1 MKVDCCNDDD
11 CFRLLAQ
18 GDGAVFHYLIRIY
31 FPVLKRYA
39 LQITHISSAEAEDVI
54 VEVFVKFWERRT
66 QFTNFGEVKGFL
78 YTSVRNGCLNV
89 VRSKQREQARIATF
103 IQLYGNETVSSD
115 EAEIIYS
122 ELLAEIR
129 RSVDALPAKMREIF
143 ILSHYKKMSNEAI
156 AAHLN
161 LSHQTVRNQKS
172 KALALLRQWLK
183 QKSTLLLVAFSIWLH
198 H

>member
-1 MKVDCCNDDD
+1 MNPHACNDQD
-11 CFRLLAQ
+11 CFRLLQQ
-18 GDGAVFHYLIRIY
+18 GDSVAFHYLIRVY
-31 FPVLKRYA
+31 FPVLGRYA
-39 LQITHISSAEAEDVI
+39 CRVAPISNAEAEDV
-54 VEVFVKFWERRT
+54 VEEVFLKLWERRE
-66 QFTNFGEVKGFL
+66 QFVDFGEVKGFL
-78 YTSVRNGCLNV
+78 YVSVRNGCLNV
-89 VRSKQREQARIATF
+89 FRSRQREETRAATF
-103 IQLYGNETVSSD
+103 MHLYGNDSRGSN

-156 AAHLN
+156 AARLN

-183 QKSTLLLVAFSIWLH
+183 QKSPLLLVVLSIWLPH
-198 H
+198 

>member
-1 MKVDCCNDDD
+1 MKEDCCNDDD
-11 CFRLLAQ
+11 CFRLLQ
-18 GDGAVFHYLIRIY
+18 EGDSPAFHYLIRIY
-31 FPVLKRYA
+31 FPVLGRYA
-39 LQITHISSAEAEDVI
+39 CRVARISSAEAEDV
-54 VEVFVKFWERRT
+54 VEDVFMKLWERRA
-66 QFTNFGEVKGFL
+66 QFSGFGEVKGFL
-78 YTSVRNGCLNV
+78 YTSVRNGCINV
-89 VRSKQREQARIATF
+89 VRSRQREATRTATF
-103 IQLYGNETVSSD
+103 IQLYGNEGGDSD

-129 RSVDALPAKMREIF
+129 KSVDALPAKMREIF

-183 QKSTLLLVAFSIWLH
+183 QKNPLLLIVFSVWIH

>member
-1 MKVDCCNDDD
+1 MKLNSCNDDD
-11 CFRLLAQ
+11 YFRLLQQ
-18 GDGAVFHYLIRIY
+18 GDSAAFHHLIRIY
-31 FPVLKRYA
+31 FPVLGRYA
-39 LQITHISSAEAEDVI
+39 CRVVRISSAEAEDVI
-54 VEVFVKFWERRT
+54 EEVFIKLWERRA
-66 QFTNFGEVKGFL
+66 QFAGFGEVKGFL

-89 VRSKQREQARIATF
+89 LRSRQREETRATAF
-103 IQLYGNETVSSD
+103 MQLYGNESGDSD
-115 EAEIIYS
+115 KAEIIYS

-129 RSVDALPAKMREIF
+129 KSIDSLPAKMREIF

-183 QKSTLLLVAFSIWLH
+183 QKDPLLLVVFSIWLH
-198 H
+198 R

>member
-1 MKVDCCNDDD
+1 MKVDPCNDDD
-11 CFRLLAQ
+11 CFQPLQQ
-18 GDGAVFHYLIRIY
+18 GDSAAFHYLIRIY
-31 FPVLKRYA
+31 FPVLIRYA
-39 LQITHISSAEAEDVI
+39 CRVAHVSSAEAEDV
-54 VEVFVKFWERRT
+54 VEEVFIKLWERRA
-66 QFTNFGEVKGFL
+66 QFAGFGEVKGFL

-89 VRSKQREQARIATF
+89 LRFRQREETRMATF
-103 IQLYGNETVSSD
+103 MHLYGSEGRDSN

-129 RSVDALPAKMREIF
+129 KSVDGLPAKMREIF

-156 AAHLN
+156 AARLS

-183 QKSTLLLVAFSIWLH
+183 QKNPLLLVTFSIWLH
-198 H
+198 P